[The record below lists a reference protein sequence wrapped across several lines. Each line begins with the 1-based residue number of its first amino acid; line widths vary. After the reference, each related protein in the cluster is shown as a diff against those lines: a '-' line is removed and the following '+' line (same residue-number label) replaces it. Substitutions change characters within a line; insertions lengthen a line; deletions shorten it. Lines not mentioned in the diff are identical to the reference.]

1 MIHASPKWE
10 LYLSVTPTNYAISC
24 SGGSRNFVQGVPI
37 SFWKNFES
45 FRSISGC
52 FSKYWLKFKIWPA
65 WSLCLKK
72 KMFLKPKQIYILYT
86 KKSQKEKKVINNVIY
101 IPLIGCLF

>member
-1 MIHASPKWE
+1 MQTV
-10 LYLSVTPTNYAISC
+10 VTPEILSRVFLFHFEKISSNFGLF
-24 SGGSRNFVQGVPI
+24 SGHFG
-37 SFWKNFES
+37 
-45 FRSISGC
+45 
-52 FSKYWLKFKIWPA
+52 KYMLKFNIWPA

-86 KKSQKEKKVINNVIY
+86 KKSQKEKKKKKKEMNDVVY